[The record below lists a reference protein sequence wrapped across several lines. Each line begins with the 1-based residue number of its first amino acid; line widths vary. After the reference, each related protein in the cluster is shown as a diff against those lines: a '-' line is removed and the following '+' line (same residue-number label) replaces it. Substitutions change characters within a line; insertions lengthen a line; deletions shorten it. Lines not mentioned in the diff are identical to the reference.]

1 MIIAQYRCNLQKL
14 PDPWNSHNYRP
25 WKLMQKRLKR
35 LSPMELG
42 SSPAQ
47 TQQQTTGTGWPEP
60 GLLGSC
66 FFLIDKVFFGA
77 HPTMEVVQQFPSFF
91 RSFFFWCMDV
101 FFWIPCSNSLPESH
115 PSHPKWIHR
124 ISGICWSDSQDPGLR
139 IASFIAAE
147 GGEVGEIF
155 HDPPKTTSKTA
166 KKNKGRGKSHG
177 YLSGKSRL
185 DKYDFIWLD
194 WWNSEDGIFK
204 IWSNLGGPLVR
215 FPQISSTLE
224 LFKNEFDHWKSK
236 ELEDDEFMSVR
247 GQTFSFFFRSENGY
261 VFRGV

>member
-1 MIIAQYRCNLQKL
+1 MY
-14 PDPWNSHNYRP
+14 
-25 WKLMQKRLKR
+25 
-35 LSPMELG
+35 G
-42 SSPAQ
+42 
-47 TQQQTTGTGWPEP
+47 
-60 GLLGSC
+60 C
-66 FFLIDKVFFGA
+66 FFGFPAPIPFRNPI
-77 HPTMEVVQQFPSFF
+77 HPIRNEFIGSRGFVVG
-91 RSFFFWCMDV
+91 W
-101 FFWIPCSNSLPESH
+101 W
-115 PSHPKWIHR
+115 
-124 ISGICWSDSQDPGLR
+124 QDPGLR

-147 GGEVGEIF
+147 GGEVGDIF
-155 HDPPKTTSKTA
+155 HDPQKRPQKPQKRS
-166 KKNKGRGKSHG
+166 KGRGKSHG

-204 IWSNLGGPLVR
+204 NWSNLGGPLVR

-224 LFKNEFDHWKSK
+224 LFKNEFDPWKSK